1 MAKAKRETIGVELY
15 GFQQGLAKLQMQ
27 LETTHQNY
35 QAISSLRTQSEAQL
49 AELRQRLDDDST
61 TTKVE
66 RARVDKHQ
74 LELDRLGATLKQIEA
89 YNEQMKSEVA
99 ATRRAAYAAEG
110 AVQQM
115 EKQKLEQDLRIDA
128 MQEELKTVQ
137 HQLQLHS
144 AQLEAQKRET
154 RAAMETLAEAESE
167 MESVQFEKKQLMA
180 QWKSSI
186 NAIQKR
192 DEALS
197 AIKQS
202 LTEQQEN
209 ERSMDAEFTGY
220 KKDILKQQVQNEQL
234 TSVLKKVEGESL
246 FVAKQ
251 IEAFV
256 EKQDRLQEVRDD
268 VCGSTRLASDPSP
281 FLYHHRC
288 TPSWL
293 RVLSTLRSRSL
304 VQLLTTRL

>member
-1 MAKAKRETIGVELY
+1 MAKSKRETIGVELY
-15 GFQQGLAKLQMQ
+15 GYQQGLAKLQMQ
-27 LETTHQNY
+27 LETTHQTY
-35 QAISSLRTQSEAQL
+35 QAICSLRTQSEAEL
-49 AELRQRLDDDST
+49 AELRKHLDDDTT

-66 RARVDKHQ
+66 RSRVDKHQ

-110 AVQQM
+110 AVQLL

-128 MQEELKTVQ
+128 MQEDLKTVQ
-137 HQLQLHS
+137 HQLQLHT

-180 QWKSSI
+180 QWKSSL

-209 ERSMDAEFTGY
+209 ERSMEAEFTGY

-246 FVAKQ
+246 FVGKQ

-256 EKQDRLQEVRDD
+256 EKQDRLQEV
-268 VCGSTRLASDPSP
+268 STSQHL
-281 FLYHHRC
+281 
-288 TPSWL
+288 
-293 RVLSTLRSRSL
+293 
-304 VQLLTTRL
+304 